1 MIKPRALRS
10 GDVIGVVAPSG
21 PPDEKD
27 LAMGVQRLERLGFK
41 VRLGDHVSKRWRHL
55 SAEDRQRAEDLH
67 RFFLDPAIQAVV
79 CIRGGSGASRL
90 IPYLDSRII
99 RANPK
104 IFVGSSDVT
113 TLLLYLTQTCGIVSF
128 HGPMVAPNF
137 GKKPSALTDECFLKL
152 LTRPEPVGRPD
163 IPGVK
168 TLKAGMAEG
177 KLTGGCLTILSLS
190 LGTPHAV
197 QTSSSI
203 LFLEDIDE
211 APYKIDR
218 MLTHLVQAGCFKD
231 VRGVVFGKMVNCQ
244 PRPEEGYTLEDV
256 ILDVLSDFHGPI
268 LYGFPSG
275 HGEENATLP
284 FGVKVRISGE
294 GIEILEAAVR

>member
-1 MIKPRALRS
+1 MIKPSALKS

-27 LAMGVQRLERLGFK
+27 LTMGVQRIERLGFK
-41 VRLGDHVSKRWRHL
+41 VRLGDHVSKRWWHL

-67 RFFLDPAIQAVV
+67 RFFSDPAIQAIV
-79 CIRGGSGASRL
+79 CVRGGSGASRL
-90 IPYLDSRII
+90 IPYLDSKVV

-113 TLLLYLTQTCGIVSF
+113 TLLLYLTQTCGIIAF

-137 GKKPSALTDECFLKL
+137 GKKPSALTDNFFLKL
-152 LTRPEPVGRPD
+152 LTRPEPVGQLD

-168 TLKAGMAEG
+168 TLKAGTAEG
-177 KLTGGCLTILSLS
+177 MLTGGCLTILSLG
-190 LGTPHAV
+190 LGTPHAIK
-197 QTSSSI
+197 THGSI

-218 MLTHLVQAGCFKD
+218 MLTHLKQAGCFKG
-231 VRGVVFGKMVNCQ
+231 VRGIVFGKMVNCQ
-244 PRPEEGYTLEDV
+244 PKPEEGYSLEET
-256 ILDVLSDFHGPI
+256 ILDVLSDFRGPI

-275 HGEENATLP
+275 HGEENVALP

-294 GIEILEAAVR
+294 GIEILEAAVS